1 MGIPASKFVGE
12 RHKSIPTTAKMKLAL
27 IFLFAIFAFGTA
39 SPRASVNILKE
50 VTSQDCDGTICAGG
64 CCEGSYQWFC
74 CPDGDTCALNPSYC
88 SASPSIPQASP
99 SIPQASPKVASIKTE
114 VTSQD
119 CDGTICAGGCCEGS
133 YQWFCCPD
141 GATCALNPS

>member
-88 SASPSIPQASP
+88 SASPSKAST
-99 SIPQASPKVASIKTE
+99 KVAPIKTE
-114 VTSQD
+114 VASQD
-119 CDGTICAGGCCEGS
+119 CDGTICGVNDCCEGN

-141 GATCALNPS
+141 GINCAVNPSYC